1 MSEEINVQKSSGN
14 IFTDL
19 GLANPDEL
27 LVKAELARQI
37 GKIITQ
43 KNINQAEAS
52 QLLGVDQPKVSALM
66 KGKLSGFS
74 TERLFRFL
82 NALGCDIEIVVR
94 KKQSDSEAKTKVC
107 ID

>member
-1 MSEEINVQKSSGN
+1 MLQKASLQSRMRSLQ
-14 IFTDL
+14 T
-19 GLANPDEL
+19 
-27 LVKAELARQI
+27 QI
-37 GKIITQ
+37 
-43 KNINQAEAS
+43 S
-52 QLLGVDQPKVSALM
+52 
-66 KGKLSGFS
+66 GKLSGFS